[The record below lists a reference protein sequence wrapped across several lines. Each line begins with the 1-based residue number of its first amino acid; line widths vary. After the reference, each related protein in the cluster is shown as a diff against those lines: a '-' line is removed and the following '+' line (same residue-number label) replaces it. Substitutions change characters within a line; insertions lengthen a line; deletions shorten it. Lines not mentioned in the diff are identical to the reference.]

1 MLAADEYAGG
11 RLDWFSFDL
20 LPDATL
26 GGGGGGAAAPR
37 EITAVTLPTR
47 ASYPGMPADRL
58 WQFEDARVF
67 LGRLDAGP
75 TDLGRILLVEFTLA
89 FGNDWFLTPV
99 DLPAGSVFR
108 LDRLVVRDTFG
119 VETEVPP
126 SFDTDGP
133 RWTMFSTAPAG
144 AARDDL
150 ELFFLPPTLAST
162 LESDPI
168 EEVALFR
175 DEMANLVWA
184 VERVV
189 PDAVGERVDRAHEP
203 GRSSLRQELPADLAD
218 AQLIYRLMTPVPDHW
233 IPFVPVPAAGQPAGS
248 GALELARG
256 SILRFRA
263 DGTSDRAQPHG
274 MLLRADPALAVEDDA
289 LRIAE
294 EEVPRSGI
302 VVRRIVQLGRTAD
315 GRTVVWLGRDKRS
328 GRGEGSSGM
337 RFDTSSGIS
346 QGSG

>member
-1 MLAADEYAGG
+1 MPVAGSTG
-11 RLDWFSFDL
+11 SRSTCC
-20 LPDATL
+20 PDATL
-26 GGGGGGAAAPR
+26 GGGGGGAAPPR

-189 PDAVGERVDRAHEP
+189 PDAAGERVDRAHEP

-218 AQLIYRLMTPVPDHW
+218 AQMIYRLMTPVPDHW

-256 SILRFRA
+256 AILRFRA
-263 DGTSDRAQPHG
+263 DGTSDRAQPQG
-274 MLLRADPALAVEDDA
+274 MLLRADPALPVEDDA

-294 EEVPRSGI
+294 EEVPRSGSSCAASSK
-302 VVRRIVQLGRTAD
+302 LGRTAD

-337 RFDTSSGIS
+337 RFDTSSGIA